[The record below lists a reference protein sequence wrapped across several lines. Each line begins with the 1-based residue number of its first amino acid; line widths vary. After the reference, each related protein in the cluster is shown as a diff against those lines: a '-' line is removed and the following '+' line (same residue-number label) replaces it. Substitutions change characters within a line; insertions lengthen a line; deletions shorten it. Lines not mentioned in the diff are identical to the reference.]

1 MRKPISIFLLII
13 VVLSACAKKEQP
25 MEKVFPVKVVT
36 LAPKAISS
44 TIILAGTVGSKA
56 YSLVSAPV
64 EGSINSLN
72 VAEGDNVNPGKILCY
87 IMPVDQ
93 QNILGQAH
101 ADYEHIKEGLGKAE
115 ELKDAEGRLESAKK
129 LYKPIPVVSPI
140 AGTIISKSIEVGSNV
155 SIKQS
160 IMEIADLNKLIIKS
174 AISEGSVSKI
184 KLGQGVKVRMNS
196 LREGIFPGKLSVI
209 TPGIRSESRTADIE
223 ISIAHDLKA
232 RPGMT
237 ASIEII
243 VEQKQNILAIP
254 QDIMTVKP
262 NGDKYV
268 FLAENDT
275 AKMIKVTT
283 GIESN
288 TEIEIISGL
297 NIGDKVVV
305 MGQENLKDGAK
316 IKLPEASKP
325 VKGEGRSK

>member
-1 MRKPISIFLLII
+1 
-13 VVLSACAKKEQP
+13 
-25 MEKVFPVKVVT
+25 
-36 LAPKAISS
+36 
-44 TIILAGTVGSKA
+44 
-56 YSLVSAPV
+56 V